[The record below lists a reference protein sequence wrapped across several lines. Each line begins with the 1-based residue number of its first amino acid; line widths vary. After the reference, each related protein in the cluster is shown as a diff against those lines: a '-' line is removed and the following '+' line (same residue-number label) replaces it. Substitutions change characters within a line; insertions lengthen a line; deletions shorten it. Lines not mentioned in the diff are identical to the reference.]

1 MLRTLEGEHVT
12 KKKRS
17 LAKESPGPQ
26 KGPVLV
32 PGFSAAGIHGG
43 IKQGRRR
50 DLALIASDPP
60 ARVAGLFTQNR
71 VKAAPVLISQSRART
86 GLCRAV
92 LINSGNANACTGDPG
107 LKDAIGLCQ
116 RTAKQLAVDEHN
128 VLIASTGVIGQRLPV
143 YRIRKALP
151 RLIQR
156 VRPEG
161 LLDAAEAI
169 RTTDRFRK
177 VLWSQA
183 AIGRER
189 VTLCGI
195 AKGAG
200 MIRPHMATMLA
211 FFLTDLKAPIAA
223 LRRLLQQGAE
233 RSFNRICVDGDMSTN
248 DTVLL
253 LANGRAGN
261 RSAKVGSAEYD
272 AFAALLFSMMYEL
285 AAMIVQD
292 GEGATKVVD
301 LRIRGAQSDEEARKL
316 AYHLATSPL
325 VKTSF
330 YGRDPNWGRL
340 MAALGCAGPWVHA
353 QKINIFYDRVCLVRN
368 GVGQGKQRTDQAR
381 KILGKDSFAITIDL
395 NVGKGSARVLTSDL
409 THDYVTLNASYPS

>member
-1 MLRTLEGEHVT
+1 VT
-12 KKKRS
+12 KKNRS
-17 LAKESPGPQ
+17 LTKEQRGRQ
-26 KGPVLV
+26 EGRLLV

-50 DLALIASDPP
+50 DLALIVSDPP
-60 ARVAGLFTQNR
+60 ARAAGLFTQNR
-71 VKAAPVLISQSRART
+71 IKAAPVLISQTRART

-107 LKDAIGLCQ
+107 LRDAIRLCQ
-116 RTAKQLAVDEHN
+116 RTAKQLAVDEHE

-143 YRIRKALP
+143 HRIRNALP
-151 RLIQR
+151 RLFQR

-161 LLDAAEAI
+161 LMDAAEAI

-183 AIGRER
+183 AVGSER

-211 FFLTDLKAPIAA
+211 FFLTDLKAPDAA
-223 LRRLLQQGAE
+223 LRRVLLEGAE
-233 RSFNRICVDGDMSTN
+233 RSFNRICVDGDTSTN

-272 AFAALLFSMMYEL
+272 AFASVLFPMMDEL
-285 AAMIVQD
+285 ATMIVRD
-292 GEGATKVVD
+292 GEGATKVVE
-301 LRIRGAQSDEEARKL
+301 LRIMGARSDDEANRL
-316 AYHLATSPL
+316 AYHLAISPL

-340 MAALGCAGPWVHA
+340 MAALGCAGPWVHP
-353 QKINIFYDRVCLVRN
+353 QRIDVYYDQVCLVRK
-368 GVGQGKQRTDQAR
+368 GVGQGKKRTDQAKR
-381 KILGKDSFAITIDL
+381 VLKKDAFALTIDL
-395 NVGKGSARVLTSDL
+395 HIGTGSARVLTSDL